1 MTALYCY
8 MSIELDK
15 LDKVILNE
23 IQKDISQPKVSLVA
37 KRLGKPVTT
46 IHQRLKKLKK
56 EGIIKG
62 YIGKVDPEKIGKPL
76 IVWILLAFESAQE
89 YEKIGEKLS
98 HLPCIQEVH
107 FVSGIYS
114 FLIKLRVKDVNEYYQ
129 ISTQQIQQMPGL
141 IRIEGIV
148 TYKTFLE
155 RDEIFV

>member
-1 MTALYCY
+1 
-8 MSIELDK
+8 MSGELDK
-15 LDKVILNE
+15 LDREILNE
-23 IQKDISQPKVSLVA
+23 VQKDISQPRVSLIA
-37 KRLGKPVTT
+37 KKLGKPVTT

-56 EGIIKG
+56 EGFIRS
-62 YIGKVDPEKIGKPL
+62 YIGKINPEKIGKPL
-76 IVWILLAFESAQE
+76 VVWILLAFESAQE

-114 FLIKLRVKDVNEYYQ
+114 FLIKLRVKDVNEYYL
-129 ISTQQIQQMPGL
+129 ISTQKIQQMLGL

-155 RDEIFV
+155 RHEIFV